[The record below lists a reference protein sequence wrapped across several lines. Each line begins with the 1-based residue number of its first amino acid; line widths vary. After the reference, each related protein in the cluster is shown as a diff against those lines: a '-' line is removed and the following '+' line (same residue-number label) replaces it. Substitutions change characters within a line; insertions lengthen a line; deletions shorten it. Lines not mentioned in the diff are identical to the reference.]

1 MQDYPALGIST
12 NGYQSDWSDGTEV
25 VRAENGEVWLY
36 RAYDDEQITLTIRH
50 PNLSSVEENDLRNF
64 YRTYKNERVRFLDPR
79 SGEYYICMMPSPPKL
94 ASMVSPM
101 RADIEMTLLMVAA

>member
-50 PNLSSVEENDLRNF
+50 PNLSAVEENNLRNF

-101 RADIEMTLLMVAA
+101 SADIEMTLLMVAA